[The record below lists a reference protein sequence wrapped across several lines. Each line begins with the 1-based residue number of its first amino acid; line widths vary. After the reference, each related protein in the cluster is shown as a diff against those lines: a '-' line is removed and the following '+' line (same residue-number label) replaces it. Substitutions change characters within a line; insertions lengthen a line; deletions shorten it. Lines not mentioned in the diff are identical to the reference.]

1 MLVINMK
8 NNNLEK
14 GVAIYL
20 VVIIV
25 STLTAVS
32 LNVASI
38 IIGGS
43 KMTSNA
49 GDSVKAFYAADTGIE
64 HALYNAL
71 ENNTCSDIASGSV
84 GSDSKYVYNVDIES
98 TGNCWETTTMIS
110 IGEYKPDTLTK
121 VTQRRISIS
130 Y

>member
-25 STLTAVS
+25 SALTAVS
-32 LNVASI
+32 LNIASI

-64 HALYNAL
+64 YALYNAL
-71 ENNTCSDIASGSV
+71 ENNNCSDIVSGSV
-84 GSDSKYVYNVDIES
+84 GSDSKYIYNVDIENI
-98 TGNCWETTTMIS
+98 GNCWETTTMIS
-110 IGEYKPDTLTK
+110 VGEYWPDALTN

>member
-1 MLVINMK
+1 MK

-25 STLTAVS
+25 SALSAVS
-32 LNVASI
+32 LNIASI

-43 KMTSNA
+43 KLVSNYA
-49 GDSVKAFYAADTGIE
+49 DSVKSFYAADTGIE
-64 HALYNAL
+64 HALYNCFY
-71 ENNTCSDIASGSV
+71 NSSDLDFDGSI
-84 GSDSKYVYNVDIES
+84 GGDSKYYYSVTID
-98 TGNCWETTTMIS
+98 GNCSSPTIMAS
-110 IGEYKPDTLTK
+110 KGEYRIDGTNPSSSRK
-121 VTQRRISIS
+121 ISIS

>member
-1 MLVINMK
+1 MK

-20 VVIIV
+20 VVIII
-25 STLTAVS
+25 STLAAVS

-43 KMTSNA
+43 KMISHA

-64 HALYNAL
+64 HALYNAKSS
-71 ENNTCSDIASGSV
+71 TCSTVNSNV
-84 GSDSKYVYNVDIES
+84 GSDTKYAYTVTVSNPDTCEI
-98 TGNCWETTTMIS
+98 TTNMTS
-110 IGEYKPDTLTK
+110 VGEYKPDSSTGVTK
-121 VTQRRISIS
+121 RRISIG

>member
-1 MLVINMK
+1 MK

-64 HALYNAL
+64 HALYNAKSS
-71 ENNTCSDIASGSV
+71 TCSTVNSAV
-84 GSDSKYVYNVDIES
+84 GSDTKYTYIVTVSNPD
-98 TGNCWETTTMIS
+98 NCEVTTSMIS